1 LSSLGID
8 SIVLVQQRKSMEGML
23 NALCNRPVTTEIG
36 FIPEIDPVLPDYDLS
51 TLLAIAGKN
60 RPELKSMQSGVEMQ
74 QTERLAAGKEY
85 LPDFMV
91 RGMYKQMTSAPDDW
105 SLMVGATVPI
115 APWSLGK
122 NSAGTARGD
131 ANIKTAQG
139 ELDNMKNMIA
149 AEVNDALLKVESSK
163 QRLRLSKETAIPQA
177 QQTLISAMAGYK
189 TGKEEFL
196 MLIDIQRMLAMAKQ
210 EYHMAV
216 MSFLDSQSQL
226 ERAVGLS
233 IEEIGQSLKGG
244 RQ

>member
-1 LSSLGID
+1 
-8 SIVLVQQRKSMEGML
+8 
-23 NALCNRPVTTEIG
+23 
-36 FIPEIDPVLPDYDLS
+36 
-51 TLLAIAGKN
+51 
-60 RPELKSMQSGVEMQ
+60 
-74 QTERLAAGKEY
+74 
-85 LPDFMV
+85 
-91 RGMYKQMTSAPDDW
+91 
-105 SLMVGATVPI
+105 MVGASVPI